1 MALKD
6 LRYLLRSVLGR
17 FSLLMAPVLV
27 LVFSEMEMLR
37 SPMFGAD
44 PDRVLLF
51 STLFYLAFLS
61 NNFLNNC
68 FAWEGSGAKHYF
80 LCPVKLRHVLLGKN
94 IAVWVFNAALFII
107 SMATWFAVAPLP
119 SPGTLANG
127 VLIFA
132 SALLLLAMGGNLV
145 SIYYPVARN
154 PAAFMASPSQ
164 MGILMGMLSML
175 ASVLLCGLTLL
186 LSALFGLAAW
196 QPLFMTLLLCVLA
209 IIHFRLLGVIARIW
223 AGRGEE
229 FLQAVRKTV

>member
-1 MALKD
+1 MDCAITTSSLQRKFGDFTAVDQLD
-6 LRYLLRSVLGR
+6 LTVDAGS
-17 FSLLMAPVLV
+17 
-27 LVFSEMEMLR
+27 
-37 SPMFGAD
+37 
-44 PDRVLLF
+44 
-51 STLFYLAFLS
+51 FLS

-132 SALLLLAMGGNLV
+132 TALLLLAMGGNLV

-154 PAAFMASPSQ
+154 PAAFMSSPSQ
-164 MGILMGMLSML
+164 MGLLTGMLSML

-186 LSALFGLAAW
+186 LPAMFGLAAW
-196 QPLFMTLLLCVLA
+196 QPLFMALLLCVLA
-209 IIHFRLLGVIARIW
+209 VIHFQLLGVVSRIW
-223 AGRGEE
+223 AGRGED
-229 FLQAVRKTV
+229 FLQAVRKPV